1 MARLRAALADCAGL
15 GPEPAPQVERLR
27 TFLTP
32 VVVHRYDAPEARL
45 ADLAEVEAAV
55 TDLVT
60 RGFSSEEM
68 RIYSGRAGSEELS
81 QLGGEGLLGTIRRAL
96 EDYGGAAKDLTD
108 RLEAETARGRHV
120 IVVPLPDPDEVDLV
134 GSIRTHLQGLLTVP
148 LD

>member
-1 MARLRAALADCAGL
+1 MNNSEDNREDWIDGDYVAAVID
-15 GPEPAPQVERLR
+15 
-27 TFLTP
+27 
-32 VVVHRYDAPEARL
+32 
-45 ADLAEVEAAV
+45 DLAEVEAAV

-134 GSIRTHLQGLLTVP
+134 RRTLLAHRAHDMMGRIGGFYKGWVEGGYAAA
-148 LD
+148 

>member
-1 MARLRAALADCAGL
+1 MNNSEDNREDWIDGDYVAAVID
-15 GPEPAPQVERLR
+15 
-27 TFLTP
+27 
-32 VVVHRYDAPEARL
+32 
-45 ADLAEVEAAV
+45 DLAEVEAAV

-134 GSIRTHLQGLLTVP
+134 RRTLLAHRSHDMMGRIGGFYKGWVAGGYAAA
-148 LD
+148 